1 MKSVANYFHRVR
13 IYLRSPLNEITSL
26 HTNENFGLN
35 PVFYEQHFYEL
46 LLYFRRNRQ
55 TGNVMHIQMNNVA
68 LINVKIGSFI
78 TAEGVRVG
86 KRLDSMNRHLENE
99 ICWKLKEIVNNGET
113 YNETIG
119 VAVNL
124 DNDLLSFNVR

>member
-1 MKSVANYFHRVR
+1 MLTFKWNHVIAHKRKFWIKS
-13 IYLRSPLNEITSL
+13 E
-26 HTNENFGLN
+26 
-35 PVFYEQHFYEL
+35 FYEQQFYEP
-46 LLYFRRNRQ
+46 LLYFRWNRL

-68 LINVKIGSFI
+68 LINGKIGSFT

-113 YNETIG
+113 NNETIG
-119 VAVNL
+119 VAVNF
-124 DNDLLSFNVR
+124 DNDLLSFNVRWSISLLL